1 MEYYLVIKK
10 DEIMPFTATSMDLEN
25 IMLCKVIQRKANI
38 ISLVCKISKN
48 NTNESIYKI
57 ETGSQ
62 TYNTSCWLPKG
73 KGVEG

>member
-1 MEYYLVIKK
+1 
-10 DEIMPFTATSMDLEN
+10 MPFAATSMDLEN
-25 IMLCKVIQRKANI
+25 IILSKVIQRKTNI

-62 TYNTSCWLPKG
+62 TYNTS
-73 KGVEG
+73 